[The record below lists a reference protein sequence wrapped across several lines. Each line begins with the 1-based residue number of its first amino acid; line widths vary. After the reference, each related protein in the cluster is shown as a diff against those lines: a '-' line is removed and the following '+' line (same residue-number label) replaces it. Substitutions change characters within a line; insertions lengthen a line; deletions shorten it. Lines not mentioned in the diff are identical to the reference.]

1 MRMAKGRR
9 YTQKTVFYTK
19 WNCLMQLLKRKP
31 LTAQL
36 LMALWCG
43 NKYKS
48 WWQDVFLLRIF
59 GLTLTCVVAWQPLWS
74 VQLHPHPSPTATCWG
89 RRAPLPWV
97 SPWPI
102 SATLV
107 TVHRDWPLSRV
118 RPQATGVLPHQSVLV
133 SGHQA
138 LAGASQWF
146 LTCPCLPSS
155 PSWQTTLLS
164 GFWLAPVYPPPPPPL
179 GKPHFTVVFD
189 LPLFTLLPPLAN
201 HIPQVFLTCPC
212 LPPPHL
218 GKPHFTGFLTCPCL
232 PSWPPWQTTFQ
243 PSHPPHPPPHT
254 HLPSLCLC
262 SHCSVLFSVQHQ
274 KYWFQSPVKHGWGWV
289 GGIKINRYCC

>member
-36 LMALWCG
+36 LMSLWCG

-48 WWQDVFLLRIF
+48 WWQDVFLLHIF

-146 LTCPCLPSS
+146 LTCPFLPSS

-189 LPLFTLLPPLAN
+189 LPLFTLLPLGKPHCTVFFDLPLFTSSPPWQTTLHRVFDLPLFTLLTPLAN
-201 HIPQVFLTCPC
+201 HIPAIPS
-212 LPPPHL
+212 PPPPSTHTSPL
-218 GKPHFTGFLTCPCL
+218 SLPLLTL
-232 PSWPPWQTTFQ
+232 LSFVF
-243 PSHPPHPPPHT
+243 
-254 HLPSLCLC
+254 C
-262 SHCSVLFSVQHQ
+262 SAPEILISVTS
-274 KYWFQSPVKHGWGWV
+274 KAWV
-289 GGIKINRYCC
+289 GVGGGN